1 MEAVTILGFT
11 AGMLTTIS
19 FLPQVIKTL
28 KLKETKDI
36 SLWMYVI
43 LCIGVFS
50 WLIYGLL
57 IKDLPIIAANSI
69 SFLLVSIILFYK
81 IKYG

>member
-11 AGMLTTIS
+11 AGMLTTLS

-43 LCIGVFS
+43 LCTGVFS

-57 IKDLPIIAANSI
+57 IRDLPIIAANSI
-69 SFLLVSIILFYK
+69 SFILASIILFYK

>member
-1 MEAVTILGFT
+1 MKIVTILGFT
-11 AGMLTTIS
+11 AGMLTTVS

-43 LCIGVFS
+43 LCTGIFS

-57 IKDLPIIAANSI
+57 IRDLPIIAANSI
-69 SFLLVSIILFYK
+69 SFLLVSIILFSK
-81 IKYG
+81 LKYG

>member
-1 MEAVTILGFT
+1 MKIFTIIGFL
-11 AGMLTTIS
+11 AGALTTVA

-28 KLKETKDI
+28 KLKETKDL
-36 SLWMYVI
+36 SLWMYLI
-43 LCIGVFS
+43 LCTGVFL
-50 WLIYGLL
+50 WLVYGLL

-69 SFLLVSIILFYK
+69 SLILASIILFYK

>member
-1 MEAVTILGFT
+1 MEAVTILGFI
-11 AGMLTTIS
+11 AGTLTTIS

-81 IKYG
+81 LKYG

>member
-1 MEAVTILGFT
+1 MEIFTIIGLI
-11 AGMLTTIS
+11 AGAFTTIA

-36 SLWMYVI
+36 SLWMYII
-43 LCIGVFS
+43 LCAGVFL
-50 WLIYGLL
+50 WLVYGLL

-69 SFLLVSIILFYK
+69 SFILAVIILSSK
-81 IKYG
+81 LKYG